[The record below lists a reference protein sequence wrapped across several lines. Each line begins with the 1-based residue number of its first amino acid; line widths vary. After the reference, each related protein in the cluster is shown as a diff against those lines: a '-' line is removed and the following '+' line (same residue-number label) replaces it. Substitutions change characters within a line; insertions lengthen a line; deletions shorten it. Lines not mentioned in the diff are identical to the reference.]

1 MDSNM
6 AAILQSGYILFVR
19 PTGRAK
25 KLLGE
30 RIELRRHAREN
41 YRLYGEWYGDPEIWR
56 LTSWAASP
64 LSPSAVERLF
74 EDREHSPTDDSFAIH
89 LKGEEEPIGVISLM
103 NISEANDS
111 AELSVIVGHP
121 EDRHQGYG
129 AEAIALILRYGF
141 EDLNLNRVGLSVFE
155 FNEDAIS
162 TYEKLGF
169 RKEGRLR
176 KAVKRDDTFHDAILM
191 GISRSEWEAPPSS

>member
-1 MDSNM
+1 M

-141 EDLNLNRVGLSVFE
+141 EDLGLNRVSLSVFE

>member
-1 MDSNM
+1 MRLS
-6 AAILQSGYILFVR
+6 
-19 PTGRAK
+19 GRAK
-25 KLLGE
+25 KLVGE

-74 EDREHSPTDDSFAIH
+74 EERELSSTDDAFAIH

-141 EDLNLNRVGLSVFE
+141 EDLGLNRVSLSVFE

-162 TYEKLGF
+162 TYDKLGF

-176 KAVKRDDTFHDAILM
+176 KAVKRDDAFHDAILM
-191 GISRSEWEAPPSS
+191 GISGSEWEAPPSS

>member
-1 MDSNM
+1 
-6 AAILQSGYILFVR
+6 VR
-19 PTGRAK
+19 LSGRAK
-25 KLLGE
+25 ELVGE

-74 EDREHSPTDDSFAIH
+74 EDRELSSTDDSFAIH
-89 LKGEEEPIGVISLM
+89 LKGNEEPIGVISFM
-103 NISEANDS
+103 NLSEANDS

-121 EDRHQGYG
+121 EDRHHGYG
-129 AEAIALILRYGF
+129 AEAIGTILRYGF
-141 EDLNLNRVGLSVFE
+141 EELGLNRVGLSVFE

-169 RKEGRLR
+169 HEEGRLR
-176 KAVKRDDTFHDAILM
+176 RALKRDDAFHDAILM
-191 GISRSEWEAPPSS
+191 SVLKSEWRETSRS

>member
-1 MDSNM
+1 M
-6 AAILQSGYILFVR
+6 LV
-19 PTGRAK
+19 
-25 KLLGE
+25 GE

-141 EDLNLNRVGLSVFE
+141 EDLNLNRVSLSVFE

-169 RKEGRLR
+169 RKEGHLR
-176 KAVKRDDTFHDAILM
+176 KAVKRDDAFHDAILM

>member
-74 EDREHSPTDDSFAIH
+74 EDRELSPTDDSFAIH
-89 LKGEEEPIGVISLM
+89 LKGEEEPVGVISLM

>member
-1 MDSNM
+1 MR
-6 AAILQSGYILFVR
+6 L
-19 PTGRAK
+19 TGRAK
-25 KLLGE
+25 ELVGE
-30 RIELRRHAREN
+30 RVELRRHAREN

-74 EDREHSPTDDSFAIH
+74 EERELSSTDDAFAIH
-89 LKGEEEPIGVISLM
+89 LKGEAVPIGVISLM

-121 EDRHQGYG
+121 EDRHHGYG
-129 AEAIALILRYGF
+129 AEAIGMILRYGF
-141 EDLNLNRVGLSVFE
+141 EELGLNRVGLSAFE

-162 TYEKLGF
+162 TYQKLGF
-169 RKEGRLR
+169 REEGRLR
-176 KAVKRDDTFHDAILM
+176 QALKRDGAFHDAILM
-191 GISRSEWEAPPSS
+191 SVLESEWRKASRS

>member
-1 MDSNM
+1 V
-6 AAILQSGYILFVR
+6 QSGYILVVR

-25 KLLGE
+25 KLVGE
-30 RIELRRHAREN
+30 RIELRRHARER

-56 LTSWAASP
+56 LTSWAAAP

-111 AELSVIVGHP
+111 AELSIIVGDP

-129 AEAIALILRYGF
+129 AEAIEVILRYGF
-141 EDLNLNRVGLSVFE
+141 EDLGLNRVGLSVFE

-162 TYEKLGF
+162 TYKKLGF
-169 RKEGRLR
+169 REEGRLR
-176 KAVKRDDTFHDAILM
+176 RALKRDDAFYDAILM
-191 GISRSEWEAPPSS
+191 SISRYEWRENPPPRS